1 MTLCISCQ
9 KLRVGDMHQVS
20 AIQCQKN
27 AASPGSHAKR
37 CNAYQK
43 DHHCKRSS
51 HPKHFKIFKGQ
62 KLQILRILFFVFFN
76 HSLWHVSENRSKNV
90 SAYPHV
96 CPARRS
102 FTFSL
107 QCPMVTVVTVSQGS
121 KALRTRFPCY
131 HWCSCPSSAHWWKW
145 EMPTQRRRS
154 ERCSPR
160 HC

>member
-1 MTLCISCQ
+1 MYIMSKALSRRHAPSKRNTMPKKCCQSRLSCQ
-9 KLRVGDMHQVS
+9 KMQRLS
-20 AIQCQKN
+20 
-27 AASPGSHAKR
+27 
-37 CNAYQK
+37 K

-102 FTFSL
+102 FSFSL

-145 EMPTQRRRS
+145 EMPTQRRCS